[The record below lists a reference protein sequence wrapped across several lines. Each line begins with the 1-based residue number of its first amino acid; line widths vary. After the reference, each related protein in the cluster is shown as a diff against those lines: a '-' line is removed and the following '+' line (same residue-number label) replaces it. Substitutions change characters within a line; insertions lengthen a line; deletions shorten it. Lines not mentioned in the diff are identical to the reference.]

1 MQLRFESYV
10 FEYLEDVGIVIF
22 DRVFGAVQYR
32 FIKDGSAVNIEDN
45 REVIFTA
52 EVWYNEL
59 TCLISAYFSS
69 EGLTINVSVMSKKTW
84 CFFE

>member
-45 REVIFTA
+45 REVIFAA

-59 TCLISAYFSS
+59 TCLISAYFTSDV
-69 EGLTINVSVMSKKTW
+69 LTINIRVTSPKTC
-84 CFFE
+84 CFFV